1 MVKLFLAG
9 LALAAPAVLF
19 AQAAPKAPAAQPVT
33 LVIES
38 FIARET
44 VDAKGAKTKGLFPTD
59 RALPGEAI
67 VYILKYANVGKVPLP
82 VEVNNNVPNG
92 VEFTGVAEA
101 WASVSI
107 DGGKTFG
114 PLSSFKVK
122 KPDGTF
128 RAAIPRDVTSVRW
141 KPAQPVA
148 PGTSGRYIYY
158 GLVK

>member
-1 MVKLFLAG
+1 MVKFFLAG
-9 LALAAPAVLF
+9 LALAAPAALL
-19 AQAAPKAPAAQPVT
+19 AQAAPKAPAAQPLT

-38 FIARET
+38 YIAREK
-44 VDAKGAKTKGLFPTD
+44 VDAKGVKTKGLFPTD

-67 VYILKYANVGKVPLP
+67 VYVLKYANVGKIPLP
-82 VEVNNNVPNG
+82 VEINNNVPNG

-101 WASVSI
+101 WASVSV

-114 PLSSFKVK
+114 PLASFKVK

-128 RAAIPRDVTSVRW
+128 RKAIPRDVTSLRW

-148 PGTSGRYIYY
+148 PGAGGRFIYY